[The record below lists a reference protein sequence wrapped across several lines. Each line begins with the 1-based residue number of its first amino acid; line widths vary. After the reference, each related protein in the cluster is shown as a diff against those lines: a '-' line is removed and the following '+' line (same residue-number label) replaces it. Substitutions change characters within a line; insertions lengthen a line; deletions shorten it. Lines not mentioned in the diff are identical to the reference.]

1 MYIARSREKK
11 RWMNGV
17 YLNVCCVLGE
27 RTSSWVG
34 LRPVPSNTNLHTTI
48 ETDRENQ
55 VSNMD
60 SSMLQDQIG

>member
-1 MYIARSREKK
+1 
-11 RWMNGV
+11 MNGV